1 MNKLISLRISKFIV
15 IIILIAAIIGAAAFY
30 AGMKYI
36 QSKTS
41 QGRLSQANLQNLQN
55 LSPEERQKRLQELGL
70 NTGARFRGNINSNGL
85 ITGEIIAKD
94 DKSLTIKLKDGG
106 SKIVFIS
113 ESTEITKSVTGTL
126 SDLEIGRNIIING
139 TTNPDGSIT
148 AQMIQLRS
156 NY

>member
-1 MNKLISLRISKFIV
+1 MNKLISLRRSKFIA
-15 IIILIAAIIGAAAFY
+15 IIILIATIIGAVAFY
-30 AGMKYI
+30 AGMKYV
-36 QSKTS
+36 QSKTP
-41 QGRLSQANLQNLQN
+41 QGRLY

-70 NTGARFRGNINSNGL
+70 NAGARFRGNINSNGL

-94 DKSLTIKLKDGG
+94 DKSLTIKLKDDG

-113 ESTEITKSVTGTL
+113 SSTEITKAVKGSL
-126 SDLEIGRNIIING
+126 NDLEIGRNIIING

>member
-1 MNKLISLRISKFIV
+1 MNKLISLRISKFIA
-15 IIILIAAIIGAAAFY
+15 IIILIVTIIGAAAFY
-30 AGMKYI
+30 AGMKYV
-36 QSKTS
+36 QSKTP
-41 QGRLSQANLQNLQN
+41 QGRLY

-70 NTGARFRGNINSNGL
+70 NIGARFRGNINGNGL

-113 ESTEITKSVTGTL
+113 SSTEITKAVKGSL
-126 SDLEIGRNIIING
+126 NDLEIGRNIIING
-139 TTNPDGSIT
+139 TTNPDGSLT